1 MKKKLLLG
9 LVAVAVVCVLGVGG
23 VAGTQMMVYDASM
36 AKVYDV
42 SLPAITATGDE
53 AVIARGK
60 HVAESIGACMHCH
73 GADGATGRFDDMGPL
88 AKLQAPNITS
98 GKNGALG
105 SYTDA
110 ELARLI
116 RHGVKRDGR
125 SVTFMPS
132 HEISWL
138 PDDDVRAVISY
149 LRTLPPKDTAPARV
163 EVGAL
168 GKVLDRFDAVVFDIA
183 RRIDHANLPTAPAPE
198 PTALY
203 GSFLALSC
211 TGCHGAG
218 LSGGP
223 IPGAPAELPVPLNLT
238 FDATGMA
245 GWTLEDWNGFL
256 DTGVRKN
263 GEKLHEFMPL
273 GMLTAMNEVE
283 RQALF
288 AYLQS
293 LPPKPFG
300 GR

>member
-1 MKKKLLLG
+1 MKRRLLLG
-9 LVAVAVVCVLGVGG
+9 LVAVVVVCLLGVGG
-23 VAGTQMMVYDASM
+23 VAGTQMMAYDASM
-36 AKVYDV
+36 ARVYDV
-42 SLPAITATGDE
+42 PLPAIAASGDE
-53 AVIARGK
+53 SVIARGK
-60 HVAESIGACMHCH
+60 HVAESIAACMHCH

-88 AKLQAPNITS
+88 GRLRAPNITS
-98 GKNGALG
+98 GKNGMLG
-105 SYTDA
+105 TYTDG

-125 SVTFMPS
+125 SVTFMPA

-138 PDDDVRAVISY
+138 PEDDVRAVVSY
-149 LRTLPPKDTAPARV
+149 LRTLPPKDSGPALV

-168 GKVLDRFDAVVFDIA
+168 GKVLDRFDALPLDIA
-183 RRIDHANLPTAPAPE
+183 RRIDHANLPKAPAPE

-203 GSFLALSC
+203 GSFLALGC

-223 IPGAPAELPVPLNLT
+223 IPGAPAEVPVPLNLT
-238 FDATGMA
+238 FDATGLA
-245 GWTLEDWNGFL
+245 GWTLEDWNKFL

-263 GEKLHEFMPL
+263 GEALDPFMPL
-273 GMLTAMNEVE
+273 GMLTAMNETE
-283 RQALF
+283 RLALF

-293 LPPKPFG
+293 LPPRPFG